1 MAQGLTNQAIAAALT
16 VSERAVEKHIG
27 NIFTKLDLPPSD
39 THHRRVSAVLRLK
52 G

>member
-1 MAQGLTNQAIAAALT
+1 IVNGGRVAGLAAREL
-16 VSERAVEKHIG
+16 AVEKHIG

-39 THHRRVSAVLRLK
+39 TRHRRVLAVLRLK